1 MSRIDVVITNYQYG
15 RYLKECV
22 DCVLSQNVENLSIL
36 IIDNAST
43 DNSQEVSRRLAANDA
58 RISLQLN
65 KENLGHH
72 ASLNHGIEWTTG
84 DYFMVL
90 CSDDL
95 LAPGCLMRAIS
106 VLDHNEDVAFVYGA
120 EVLWREGEP
129 LILDEPPES
138 AFRVLD
144 APQFIKERS
153 LPAETLIS
161 AGALLVRAE
170 AQKRAGG
177 FNSKLRFTDDLEM
190 MLRLTLHG
198 HAAQLSAI
206 QG

>member
-1 MSRIDVVITNYQYG
+1 MSRIDVLITNYQYG

-22 DCVLSQNVENLSIL
+22 DSVLSQNVDNLSIL

-65 KENLGHH
+65 KENLGRH
-72 ASLNHGIEWTTG
+72 ASLNRGIEWTTG

-95 LAPGCLMRAIS
+95 LAPGCLRRAIS

-120 EVLWREGEP
+120 EVLWRDGEP
-129 LILDEPPES
+129 LILDESPEYV
-138 AFRVLD
+138 FRRI
-144 APQFIKERS
+144 PCS
-153 LPAETLIS
+153 
-161 AGALLVRAE
+161 
-170 AQKRAGG
+170 
-177 FNSKLRFTDDLEM
+177 
-190 MLRLTLHG
+190 
-198 HAAQLSAI
+198 
-206 QG
+206 